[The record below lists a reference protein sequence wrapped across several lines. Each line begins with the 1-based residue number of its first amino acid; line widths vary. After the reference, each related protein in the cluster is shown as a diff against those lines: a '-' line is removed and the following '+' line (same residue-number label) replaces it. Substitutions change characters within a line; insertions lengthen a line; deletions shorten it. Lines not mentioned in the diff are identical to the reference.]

1 MKLRTKIHLYSS
13 VLFALL
19 FLTTNLIVYI
29 VFSTMTLQQQ
39 QSRVE
44 SQTNKTADNM
54 RQSSVDT
61 PAADLLRAYVPIE
74 GMIRMVRETGSNTL
88 LVTSA
93 DQQQLAQ
100 RPVKYMEERTAEII
114 TYEQQRYVFVSVP
127 VIWNDGQVVDIQITE
142 SLRQTEE
149 YLRALRIVLLIV
161 TGLAMIPVFLSG
173 HVLGRIIIRP
183 IAAITATMRDIR
195 RSGQFQRLTMPPAS
209 SDELYEMSATFN
221 SMMDLLES
229 NYDKQKQFV
238 SNASHEL
245 RTPLTIIES
254 YASLLKRRG
263 RDRPDLFEESVEA
276 IHSEAI
282 RMKEMTEQLL
292 MLARHEEQ
300 WNLTVEPVNLL
311 EQAQQLVREFDTA
324 YHRRIEM
331 RIDPELEKQ
340 PELLVIQTDAGKLR
354 QMMFILL
361 DNARKYSSDDIIIE
375 LTVEHLLPPSGSA
388 GKTQNTEAIQSN
400 RCIKIIDHGIGIPAA
415 DLDKVFDR
423 FYRVDEARVRQDTG
437 GSGLGLTLARR
448 IAEAL
453 GASIRL
459 ESTTGQGTSA
469 ILSLPETSAPLPSF
483 SANSN

>member
-19 FLTTNLIVYI
+19 FIMTNLLVYV

-54 RQSSVDT
+54 RQSSADT
-61 PAADLLRAYVPIE
+61 SAADLLRAYVPVE
-74 GMIRMVRETGSNTL
+74 GMIRIVRETGSNTL

-93 DQQQLAQ
+93 DQQQLAE
-100 RPVKYMEERTAEII
+100 RPVSYLEERSAEII
-114 TYEQQRYVFVSVP
+114 TYNQQRYVFVSVP
-127 VIWNDGQVVDIQITE
+127 VIWNDGQVVDIQVTE
-142 SLRQTEE
+142 SLRQTEQ
-149 YLRALRIVLLIV
+149 YLNALRIVLLIV

-195 RSGQFQRLTMPPAS
+195 RSGQFQRLTVPSPS

-221 SMMDLLES
+221 SMIDLLES

-263 RDRPDLFEESVEA
+263 MNRPELFQESVEA
-276 IHSEAI
+276 IHSEAV

-292 MLARHEEQ
+292 LLARHEEQ
-300 WNLTVEPVNLL
+300 WNLTVETVDLL
-311 EQAQQLVREFDTA
+311 DQAEQLSREFDTA
-324 YHRRIEM
+324 YHRRIEI
-331 RIDPELEKQ
+331 RVAPELQRQ
-340 PELLVIQTDAGKLR
+340 PALLSVQTDAGKLR
-354 QMMFILL
+354 QMIFILL
-361 DNARKYSSDDIIIE
+361 DNARKYSSEDITME
-375 LTVEHLLPPSGSA
+375 LALDHAQRSEQAA
-388 GKTQNTEAIQSN
+388 GKRQTAAAEPN
-400 RCIKIIDHGIGIPAA
+400 RCIKIIDRGIGIPAEE
-415 DLDKVFDR
+415 LDKVFDR

-453 GASIRL
+453 DASIRL
-459 ESTTGQGTSA
+459 ESTAGEGTSA
-469 ILSLPETSAPLPSF
+469 ILSLPSAPANLPAF

>member
-39 QSRVE
+39 QSRIE

-61 PAADLLRAYVPIE
+61 PAADLLRAYVPVE
-74 GMIRMVRETGSNTL
+74 GMIWIVRETGSNTL

-93 DQQQLAQ
+93 DQQQLAK
-100 RPVKYMEERTAEII
+100 RPVQYLQERTAEII

-127 VIWNDGQVVDIQITE
+127 VIWNDGQVINIQITE
-142 SLRQTEE
+142 SLRQTGE

-195 RSGQFQRLTMPPAS
+195 RSGQFQRLTMPSAS

-263 RDRPDLFEESVEA
+263 MDRPELFAESVEA
-276 IHSEAI
+276 IHSEAV

-300 WNLTVEPVNLL
+300 WNLTVEPVDLL
-311 EQAQQLVREFDTA
+311 EQAQQLAREFDTA
-324 YHRRIEM
+324 YHRRIEI
-331 RIDPELEKQ
+331 RVDPQLEQQ
-340 PELLVIQTDAGKLR
+340 PDLLSVQTDAGKLR

-361 DNARKYSSDDIIIE
+361 DNARKYSVDDITIE
-375 LTVEHLLPPSGSA
+375 LSLDHTPRQQGTSGKRQHTA
-388 GKTQNTEAIQSN
+388 AVTSN
-400 RCIKIIDHGIGIPAA
+400 RCIKIIDYGIGIPTAE
-415 DLDKVFDR
+415 LDKVFDR

-459 ESTTGQGTSA
+459 ESVAGQGTSA
-469 ILSLPETSAPLPSF
+469 ILTLPEAPTSMPSF

>member
-19 FLTTNLIVYI
+19 FITTNLLVYV

-54 RQSSVDT
+54 RQSSADT
-61 PAADLLRAYVPIE
+61 SAADLLRAYVPVE
-74 GMIRMVRETGSNTL
+74 GMIRIVRETGSNTL

-100 RPVKYMEERTAEII
+100 RPVSYLEERSAEII
-114 TYEQQRYVFVSVP
+114 TYNQQRYVFVSVP
-127 VIWNDGQVVDIQITE
+127 VIWNDGQVVDIQVTE
-142 SLRQTEE
+142 SLRQTEQ
-149 YLRALRIVLLIV
+149 YLNALRIVLLIV

-195 RSGQFQRLTMPPAS
+195 RSGQFQRLAVPSQS

-263 RDRPDLFEESVEA
+263 MDRPDLFQESVEA
-276 IHSEAI
+276 IHSEAV

-292 MLARHEEQ
+292 LLARHEEQ
-300 WNLTVEPVNLL
+300 WNLTVETVDLL
-311 EQAQQLVREFDTA
+311 DQAEQLSREFDTA
-324 YHRRIEM
+324 YHRRIEI
-331 RIDPELEKQ
+331 RVDPELQRQ
-340 PELLVIQTDAGKLR
+340 PELLLVQTDAGKLR
-354 QMMFILL
+354 QMIFILL
-361 DNARKYSSDDIIIE
+361 DNARKYSSEDITME
-375 LTVEHLLPPSGSA
+375 LALDHAHRPAQAT
-388 GKTQNTEAIQSN
+388 GKRQTAAAAQPN
-400 RCIKIIDHGIGIPAA
+400 RCIKIMDRGIGIPAEE
-415 DLDKVFDR
+415 LDKVFDR

-459 ESTTGQGTSA
+459 ESAVGEGTSA
-469 ILSLPETSAPLPSF
+469 ILSLPSAPIKEMAF